1 MDLNKVIG
9 GLANSGFLSGMA
21 GGALSSA
28 LMSKKGR
35 KHATTALQVGG
46 IAALGGVAWKA
57 YQNYQSQQSQTPRTG
72 TAGTPGLVSELSA
85 RAPSDWHQLNENQ
98 FQVDETEA
106 ASDSNGVLL
115 IQAMVAAAN
124 ADGHIDRDERER
136 IMNRVQT
143 LCLAAEE
150 RAMVF
155 DTMASPL
162 SLSDVCARVTC
173 PETATQVY
181 LASLIAL
188 DQTRPAAQLYLDA
201 LAFRLGLP
209 PELAEQLHRSIEA
222 PMVQVA

>member
-1 MDLNKVIG
+1 MDLNKVIA
-9 GLANSGFLSGMA
+9 GLAHSGFLSGLA
-21 GGALSSA
+21 GGALGSA

-35 KHATTALQVGG
+35 KHATTVVQVGG
-46 IAALGGVAWKA
+46 LAALGGVAWQA
-57 YQNYQSQQSQTPRTG
+57 YQNYRGQQSQIPQTETPG
-72 TAGTPGLVSELSA
+72 SQGLVSELST
-85 RAPSDWHQLNENQ
+85 RAPSDWHKLHENR

-106 ASDSNGVLL
+106 ARDSNGVLL

-136 IMNRVQT
+136 IMERVQT

-162 SLSDVCARVTC
+162 SLTDVCARVTC